1 MADNKSE
8 SDAMSSASMTP
19 KTNKP
24 LGWMREISVVAMT
37 LAAASAIL
45 IAVWSAQ
52 VSISHLHGYQD
63 QLMENEG
70 RAVSDAVGRFVI
82 NHTRLLTLF
91 AEQNRDLLSRFLVSN
106 EAPELHQE
114 LNTLVAKHFP
124 NHLAF
129 TLRDVRNQLVPDDL
143 GELVGPVCRNDI
155 DRFWKDQGHL
165 KITETSGY
173 KPFIHPQGGNYHF
186 DMMTLWKTTT
196 DDSAI
201 LFVSFLPTQL
211 SQIISSFQLPG
222 HSVVLVR
229 DDQKDLIEMV
239 AEGTRD
245 ILKRDIHLSPA
256 ELKRI
261 FHSIPIE
268 HTRWVALVMPQAGFM
283 EEQEWKIH
291 RRAGVQILGIALF
304 WVGAIWLMV
313 RTLRQRERAYTT
325 INEQAERLLRSQQ
338 VAHVGS
344 WDWNILTGGLE
355 WTDEIYSIFGRSRDG
370 FESTYENFLHCIHP
384 DDRDKVI
391 AAVGSAVQDEAPYD
405 LQHRILLPNGEV
417 HYVQE
422 KGQVYRDQTGQA
434 VRMLGIVHDVTD
446 RIMLDKSKDEFISTV
461 SHELRTPLTSI
472 KGALALVTGGAVGE
486 LPEKIKEMVLIAH
499 NNADQLINL
508 VSDILDLEK
517 LQSERMEFE
526 YEDINV
532 GALLTDGVNA
542 NLGYASKFRIEFNIQ
557 PQNLELGVYCD
568 KNRILQVLANL
579 LSNAAK
585 FSPKHSAISVC
596 ASQVGDMVKI
606 SVADQGPG
614 ISQEFRTRIFE
625 RFTQEDSTDQR
636 TQGGT
641 GLGLSIC
648 KNIVEKHGG
657 EISFD
662 TAIGKGSTFHFTL
675 PIASE
680 KHPD

>member
-1 MADNKSE
+1 MPPDY
-8 SDAMSSASMTP
+8 TP
-19 KTNKP
+19 PNTNKF
-24 LGWMREISVVAMT
+24 LGWMREVSVVAMT

-45 IAVWSAQ
+45 IAIWSAQ
-52 VSISHLHGYQD
+52 VSISHLHSYQD

-70 RAVSDAVGRFVI
+70 RSVSGAIGRFVI
-82 NHTRLLTLF
+82 DHTRLLTLF
-91 AEQNRDLLSRFLVSN
+91 AEQNRDLLSRFLVSD
-106 EAPELHQE
+106 EAPELHRE
-114 LNTLVAKHFP
+114 LNTLIAKHFP

-143 GELVGPVCRNDI
+143 GELVGPICRNDI
-155 DRFWKDQGHL
+155 DLFWKDQGHV
-165 KITETSGY
+165 KIPETSGY

-186 DMMTLWKTTT
+186 DMMTLWETTSN
-196 DDSAI
+196 DSAV
-201 LFVSFLPTQL
+201 LFVSFLPAQL

-222 HSVVLVR
+222 HTVVVVR
-229 DDQKDLIEMV
+229 DDQKNLIEMT
-239 AEGTRD
+239 AEGPRD
-245 ILKRDIHLSPA
+245 VIKRDIRLSPE
-256 ELKRI
+256 ELGRV
-261 FHSIPIE
+261 FHSIPID
-268 HTRWVALVMPQAGFM
+268 HTRWVALVMPEAGFM
-283 EEQEWKIH
+283 EEQEWTIH
-291 RRAGVQILGIALF
+291 RRAGLQILGIALF
-304 WVGAIWLMV
+304 WIGAIWLMM
-313 RTLRQRERAYTT
+313 RTLRQREQAYTT

-355 WTDEIYSIFGRSRDG
+355 WTDEIYSIFGRSRDDFG
-370 FESTYENFLHCIHP
+370 STYENFLQCIHP
-384 DDRDKVI
+384 DDRDQVI
-391 AAVGSAVQDEAPYD
+391 AAVGDAVQDKIPYD
-405 LQHRILLPNGEV
+405 LQHRILMPNGEV
-417 HYVQE
+417 RYVQE

-446 RIMLDKSKDEFISTV
+446 RIMLDKSKTEFISTV

-472 KGALALVTGGAVGE
+472 KGALSLVIGGATGE
-486 LPEKIKEMVLIAH
+486 LPEKMKDMLLIAH
-499 NNADQLINL
+499 NNADRLINL

-517 LQSERMEFE
+517 LQSERMEFQ
-526 YEDINV
+526 YENINV

-542 NLGYASKFRIEFNIQ
+542 NLGYASKFDIEFKVQ
-557 PQNLELGVYCD
+557 PQNLDLDVHCD

-596 ASQVGDMVKI
+596 ASKVGDMVKI

-614 ISQEFRTRIFE
+614 ISQDFQTCIFE

-641 GLGLSIC
+641 GLGLSIS

>member
-1 MADNKSE
+1 MPP
-8 SDAMSSASMTP
+8 ASITP
-19 KTNKP
+19 KTSKP
-24 LGWMREISVVAMT
+24 LDWMREISVGAMT

-52 VSISHLHGYQD
+52 VSISHLHSYQA

-70 RAVSDAVGRFVI
+70 RAVSGAIGRFVI
-82 NHTRLLTLF
+82 DHTRLLTLF
-91 AEQNRDLLSRFLVSN
+91 AEQNRDLLSRFLVSD
-106 EAPELHQE
+106 EAPELHQK
-114 LNTLVAKHFP
+114 LNTLIAKHFP

-155 DRFWKDQGHL
+155 DRFWNDQGHL
-165 KITETSGY
+165 KVPEMNGY

-186 DMMTLWKTTT
+186 DMMTLWQTTSN
-196 DDSAI
+196 DNAV
-201 LFVSFLPTQL
+201 LFVSFLPAQL

-222 HSVVLVR
+222 HTVVLVR
-229 DDQKDLIEMV
+229 DDQKDLIEMT
-239 AEGTRD
+239 AEGARD
-245 ILKRDIHLSPA
+245 VIKRDIHLSPA
-256 ELKRI
+256 ELERV

-268 HTRWVALVMPQAGFM
+268 HTRWVALVMPKAGFM
-283 EEQEWKIH
+283 EEQEWTIH

-304 WVGAIWLMV
+304 WIGAMWLMI
-313 RTLRQRERAYTT
+313 RTLRQKEQAYTT

-355 WTDEIYSIFGRSRDG
+355 WTDEIYSIFGRSRDDFG
-370 FESTYENFLHCIHP
+370 STYENFLQCIHP
-384 DDRDKVI
+384 DDRDQVI
-391 AAVGSAVQDEAPYD
+391 AAVGDAVQDKAPYD

-417 HYVQE
+417 RYVQE

-446 RIMLDKSKDEFISTV
+446 RIMLDKSKNEFISTV

-472 KGALALVTGGAVGE
+472 KGALSLVIGGATGE
-486 LPEKIKEMVLIAH
+486 LPEKMKEMLLIAH
-499 NNADQLINL
+499 NNAERLINL

-517 LQSERMEFE
+517 LQSERMEFQ
-526 YEDINV
+526 YEHINV

-542 NLGYASKFRIEFNIQ
+542 NLGYASKLGVEFNVQ
-557 PQNLELGVYCD
+557 PQNLDLDVRCD

-585 FSPKHSAISVC
+585 FSPKHSAISIC
-596 ASQVGDMVKI
+596 ASKVGDMVKI

-614 ISQEFRTRIFE
+614 ISQDFQTRIFE

-657 EISFD
+657 DISFD
-662 TAIGKGSTFHFTL
+662 TTIGKGSTFHFTL

-680 KHPD
+680 KRPN

>member
-1 MADNKSE
+1 MPPD
-8 SDAMSSASMTP
+8 SAP
-19 KTNKP
+19 PNTNK
-24 LGWMREISVVAMT
+24 LFGWMRDISVVAMT

-45 IAVWSAQ
+45 IAIWSAQ
-52 VSISHLHGYQD
+52 VSISHLHSYQD

-70 RAVSDAVGRFVI
+70 RSVSGAIGRFVI
-82 NHTRLLTLF
+82 DHTRLLTLF
-91 AEQNRDLLSRFLVSN
+91 AEQNRDLLSRFLVSD

-114 LNTLVAKHFP
+114 LNTLIAKHFP

-129 TLRDVRNQLVPDDL
+129 TLRDVRNQLIPDDL
-143 GELVGPVCRNDI
+143 GEQVGPICRNDI
-155 DRFWKDQGHL
+155 DLFWKDQGRL
-165 KITETSGY
+165 KTPETSGY

-186 DMMTLWKTTT
+186 DMMTLWETTSN
-196 DDSAI
+196 DSAV

-222 HSVVLVR
+222 HTVVVVR
-229 DDQKDLIEMV
+229 DDQKNLIEMT
-239 AEGTRD
+239 AEGPRD
-245 ILKRDIHLSPA
+245 VIKRDIRLSPE
-256 ELKRI
+256 ELGRV
-261 FHSIPIE
+261 FHSIPID
-268 HTRWVALVMPQAGFM
+268 HTRWVALVMPEAGFM
-283 EEQEWKIH
+283 EEQEWTIH
-291 RRAGVQILGIALF
+291 RRAGLQILGIALF
-304 WVGAIWLMV
+304 WIGAIWLMM
-313 RTLRQRERAYTT
+313 RTLRQREQAYTT

-355 WTDEIYSIFGRSRDG
+355 WTDEIYSIFGRSRDDFG
-370 FESTYENFLHCIHP
+370 STYENFLQCIHP
-384 DDRDKVI
+384 DDRDQVI
-391 AAVGSAVQDEAPYD
+391 AAVGDAVQDKIPYD
-405 LQHRILLPNGEV
+405 LQHRILMPNGEV
-417 HYVQE
+417 RYVQE

-446 RIMLDKSKDEFISTV
+446 RIMLDKSKNEFISTV

-472 KGALALVTGGAVGE
+472 KGALSLVIGGATGE
-486 LPEKIKEMVLIAH
+486 LPEKMKDMLLIAH
-499 NNADQLINL
+499 NNADRLINL

-517 LQSERMEFE
+517 LQSERMEFQ

-542 NLGYASKFRIEFNIQ
+542 NLGYASKFDIEFKVQ
-557 PQNLELGVYCD
+557 PQNLDLDVYCD

-606 SVADQGPG
+606 SIADQGPG
-614 ISQEFRTRIFE
+614 ISQDFQTRIFE

-641 GLGLSIC
+641 GLGLSIS

-680 KHPD
+680 KHSN